1 MSHGAALLFL
11 WIYSCCPLGAA
22 HDPVDVFLGLVTRR
36 RRPRIIR
43 YSHEHPGPARDGRAQ
58 RCCRRICEH
67 SHPSIYD
74 EAQRASSGGP
84 TILNIHAS
92 LSKKCMN
99 GRLRPPAAA
108 CGGGCGRRSPRCLLA
123 AACGRLTHR
132 GGGLRRRPAAPPCGG
147 GLRPLCG
154 GGLRRCFHRDSLK
167 TFTRIRPCCS
177 PAVARATHHA
187 CFLSPA
193 SVFFSCARLRRR
205 SSRTLPLRAA
215 TPTSSAHGR
224 FRFRVEECVK
234 TFRRSRSSPA
244 AALRPPAAA
253 AKADASTS

>member
-1 MSHGAALLFL
+1 M
-11 WIYSCCPLGAA
+11 
-22 HDPVDVFLGLVTRR
+22 
-36 RRPRIIR
+36 IR
-43 YSHEHPGPARDGRAQ
+43 Y
-58 RCCRRICEH
+58 
-67 SHPSIYD
+67 

-84 TILNIHAS
+84 TILNIDAS

-99 GRLRPPAAA
+99 GRLR
-108 CGGGCGRRSPRCLLA
+108 RA
-123 AACGRLTHR
+123 AACGRLRRRLRPPFATLPAC
-132 GGGLRRRPAAPPCGG
+132 GAPRRRPATPPCGG

-224 FRFRVEECVK
+224 LRFRVEECVK
-234 TFRRSRSSPA
+234 TFRRSRSPPA

-253 AKADASTS
+253 ANADASAS